1 MQESTADLATGLFGG
16 LARQSFWRIGRLDP
30 SFENLEEKDQ
40 SIDTGKLK
48 SVPFLGSLLTAYS
61 LPFRLAGFVMRV
73 N

>member
-48 SVPFLGSLLTAYS
+48 SVPFSAHCLPLTAYH
-61 LPFRLAGFVMRV
+61 FV
-73 N
+73 